1 MKFYQVF
8 IEGSNFL
15 LKSGND
21 SGLKQGF
28 KTIRLINAE
37 NEEQAEKLAIEYIRE
52 EQFLNRSV
60 LNKREDP
67 PLLYVN
73 QITEIE
79 KKNFNPLAEAIQF
92 YPELDGDVDEY

>member
-37 NEEQAEKLAIEYIRE
+37 NEEDAEKMAIEKMRE
-52 EQFLNRSV
+52 ENFLKRSV

-73 QITEIE
+73 QVTEIE
-79 KKNFNPLAEAIQF
+79 KKEFNPLAEAIQF
-92 YPELDGDVDEY
+92 YAEVDGDIDEY